1 MFCGRI
7 VHFEVPDSANPMH
20 IGEAERR
27 VSPLNKVVNGLG
39 ITGQSPSSR
48 LRRGAATKTPQV
60 GADTCGVWGESPP
73 ILREIFAFFSRAR
86 VPPQCGPQLSS
97 RRREE
102 G

>member
-1 MFCGRI
+1 
-7 VHFEVPDSANPMH
+7 MH

-27 VSPLNKVVNGLG
+27 VSLLNKVVNALG
-39 ITGQSPSSR
+39 ITGQSPSWRSR
-48 LRRGAATKTPQV
+48 SGAATKKTPQV
-60 GADTCGVWGESPP
+60 SAHTCGVWGESSP
-73 ILREIFAFFSRAR
+73 ILRESFAFFSRAR